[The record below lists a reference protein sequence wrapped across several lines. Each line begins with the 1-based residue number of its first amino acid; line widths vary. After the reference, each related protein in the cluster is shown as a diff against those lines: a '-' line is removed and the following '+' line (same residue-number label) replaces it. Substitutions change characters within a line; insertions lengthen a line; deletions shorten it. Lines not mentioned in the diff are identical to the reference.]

1 MFCSKCGAEINDNA
15 VICVK
20 CGCAVEKNGLG
31 QSGEA
36 KSWVVAYLLSWFLGG
51 FGAHRFYLG
60 KIGSGLGMLFT
71 LGGCGIWS
79 LIDFICL
86 SFNKFTD
93 AENKPLEGYIKV
105 LGMIGFG
112 LLIAGVLFYTFTF
125 LLGFIGALAEA

>member
-1 MFCSKCGAEINDNA
+1 MFCPNCGAEINDNA
-15 VICVK
+15 VVCVK
-20 CGCAVEKNGLG
+20 CGCSISSK
-31 QSGEA
+31 SGER
-36 KSWVVAYLLSWFLGG
+36 KNWVVAYLLSWFLGG

-86 SFNKFTD
+86 SFNNFTD
-93 AENKPLEGYIKV
+93 AENRPLEGYIKV

-112 LLIAGVLFYTFTF
+112 LVIVGIVFYLIFF
-125 LLGFIGALAEA
+125 LLGGISAVSKI